1 MRRSCKMFYMNETVG
16 QLTRRLVGLA
26 VRRPGLAVALW
37 GEAGIGKTHIT
48 LALLGETPIN
58 FVSVRST
65 QPMDGVVGV
74 IPKPKRASIWL
85 ERAAK
90 RVHQGDALEAGE
102 LVQTLAGLLSANA
115 PLILHVEDLHEAGPE
130 QMEVWTQLAL
140 AVTRTRGVGLIAT
153 SRVPPPN
160 GFEAFKLEPLDRF
173 ASDAALE
180 VEAGGA
186 LPAEA
191 CAWIFEHAR
200 GNPLF
205 TLEFFR
211 FLSRH
216 GFVWN
221 DSRRWR
227 WRVPDRSVIPI
238 TVEATIE
245 RVIAEAGNS
254 VETRMALKARAYLE
268 SLAPNLKLEA
278 EIWAHIASLEAGQL
292 ERAERNLWARGV
304 LNESGFVHPLFRE
317 VSVNGL
323 SIIERESFANR
334 ALEVLPLN
342 IAGGFIL
349 DAQLGPAKS
358 LEWLTRVAEASN
370 TPGRWLAAAVEFA
383 GGNERT
389 RLALEAARELTS
401 SDLRQAQKFYR
412 LALKGS
418 SDPAITLEFVTFL
431 APHQPD
437 EARALFEALPEQVRT
452 SDEGLVARFQMMVVI
467 GDVRGIIDCWKQ
479 EFGSS
484 SDLSPDALVHVIQS
498 LKTLDHCDDAIRLA
512 DLVLLRSDLS
522 PWQRARIMNRKTNAY
537 NQSNRYRQ
545 ALELTDSVLE
555 LLAAHGLPGRDVI
568 LSDHAMY
575 QMHLGDYRSAQTD
588 LEESVRLSQAI
599 GRTPNEM
606 MNRGF
611 LGELHGEFGDHAL
624 AEEFLLDAFEYQVH
638 HPVSDYLCDTVN
650 ALTELYLAWRDRP
663 SSGLLAQKY
672 ARLSLEYAAVMGV
685 PTYLAAA
692 CAYAGFVELEYGSP
706 SRALELALEARAVQ
720 VTEQQFFGRWFP
732 TWLEGKAQIKLGD
745 RTRALG
751 LLERTVAGFGQ
762 IGRVVQMNLAG
773 FDLDRLRNDSQSARG
788 RLEWF
793 QERGMRSARLYG
805 LRLFPE
811 LASAETAI
819 ETRAGSQLQVLGNM
833 QMLTAGT
840 PEAVRGGKRKELMAL
855 LLEAR
860 IGGRNEVPRLDLFDR
875 LYPNSS
881 ESQASTALASL
892 VFHLR
897 ESLGANTILSSEDG
911 YALGRISSDAEVF
924 LETGDTRLWRGPY
937 LEGFELGGDETVR
950 EALHLALRQRAETLL
965 ETDPVETARLGRL
978 LSSADPYDLESL
990 RLTLRALRGSD
1001 NHKSLKSTYARARS
1015 VLFEIGEALP
1025 ERWTEFLEG

>member
-1 MRRSCKMFYMNETVG
+1 MFYMNETVG
-16 QLTRRLVGLA
+16 QLARRLVGLA
-26 VRRPGLAVALW
+26 VRRPGLAVGLW
-37 GEAGIGKTHIT
+37 GEAGIGKTHLT
-48 LALLGETPIN
+48 QALLSETPIN
-58 FVSVRST
+58 SVSVRST
-65 QPMDGVVGV
+65 QPMDGVFGV
-74 IPKPKRASIWL
+74 IPKPKRPSIWL
-85 ERAAK
+85 ERAAE
-90 RVHQGDALEAGE
+90 RVRQAVPLEVGE

-115 PLILHVEDLHEAGPE
+115 PLILHVEDLHEARPE
-130 QMEVWTQLAL
+130 RLEVWTQLAL

-160 GFEAFKLEPLDRF
+160 GFEAFKLEPLDRS
-173 ASDAALE
+173 ASDSALE
-180 VEAGGA
+180 VEAGAA
-186 LPAEA
+186 LPIEA
-191 CAWIFEHAR
+191 CSWIFEHAR

-245 RVIAEAGNS
+245 RVIAEAGSNI
-254 VETRMALKARAYLE
+254 ETRMALKARAYLE
-268 SLAPNLKLEA
+268 SLAPNLKLEVGV
-278 EIWAHIASLEAGQL
+278 WAHVASLEAGLL

-334 ALEVLPLN
+334 ALEVVPLN
-342 IAGGFIL
+342 IAGGFIV
-349 DAQLGPAKS
+349 DAQLGPERS

-383 GGNERT
+383 SGAQRT
-389 RLALEAARELTS
+389 RLALKAARELTT
-401 SDLRQAQKFYR
+401 SDLRQAQKLYR

-418 SDPAITLEFVTFL
+418 SDPAVTLEFVTFL

-437 EARALFEALPEQVRT
+437 EARALFEELPEQVRK

-467 GDVRGIIDCWKQ
+467 GDVRGIIDCWQ
-479 EFGSS
+479 TEFDSS
-484 SDLSPDALVHVIQS
+484 SDLSPDVLVHVMQS

-512 DLVLLRSDLS
+512 DLVLSRSILS

-537 NQSNRYRQ
+537 NQSNRYGQ
-545 ALELTDSVLE
+545 ALELTDQVLE
-555 LLAAHGLPGRDVI
+555 LLASHGLPGRDVI

-599 GRTPNEM
+599 GRTPTEM

-611 LGELHGEFGDHAL
+611 LGELHGEFGDYAL
-624 AEEFLLDAFEYQVH
+624 AEEFLLDAFDYQVH

-685 PTYLAAA
+685 PTYLAAS

-745 RTRALG
+745 RMRALG
-751 LLERTVAGFGQ
+751 LLEQTVVGFGQ

-773 FDLDRLRNDSQSARG
+773 FDLDHLRNDSQSAQA

-793 QERGMRSARLYG
+793 QERAMLSACRYG

-811 LASAETAI
+811 LAGVQTAN

-833 QMLTAGT
+833 QMLIAEK

-860 IGGRNEVPRLDLFDR
+860 IGGRSEVPRLDLIDR

-881 ESQASTALASL
+881 ESQSSTALASL

-911 YALGRISSDAEVF
+911 YALGRITSDAEVF
-924 LETGDTRLWRGPY
+924 LETGNTRLWRGPY
-937 LEGFELGGDETVR
+937 LEGFELGGDDTVR
-950 EALHLALRQRAETLL
+950 EMLHLALRQRAETLL

-978 LSSADPYDLESL
+978 LSSADPYDLENL

-1001 NHKSLKSTYARARS
+1001 NHKGLKSTYARARS
-1015 VLFEIGEALP
+1015 ALFEIGEALP
-1025 ERWTEFLEG
+1025 ERWTEFLER